1 VLVDVPRWLPDD
13 ELALHLL
20 REAHLWVHPGW
31 FYDLPTPGALALS
44 LLPEP
49 EAFAEGCR
57 RLRAAVDGL
66 AI

>member
-1 VLVDVPRWLPDD
+1 M
-13 ELALHLL
+13 
-20 REAHLWVHPGW
+20 HPGW

-57 RLRAAVDGL
+57 RLRAAVDALG
-66 AI
+66 A